1 MNKLI
6 AWFADNPVAANLLMV
21 AILIGGTYSYLK
33 QIDRQFFPSVA
44 SSSVGVTVN
53 YLGAGPEEVEQRI
66 LIRVEEA
73 IQDLEGIKEITS
85 VANEGFGQVV
95 VKVESG
101 YDTRILLDDVKAR
114 VDGINTFPTESERPI
129 VAEFASG
136 HEQREMLVA
145 IFGDMDERT
154 LKTWAE
160 RIRDDVGALANIDKA
175 ELQAVRDY
183 EVAIEVP
190 EASLRRYGLTLSD
203 VQRAVSANSLN
214 LPAGSIKSDLGDIT
228 LRTRGQAYDKA
239 DFEELV
245 VVQQPNGTVIR
256 VKDIGTVIDGFVE
269 EDLRARLNG
278 APAMILNVVSVSNP
292 DVTRTS
298 RIVRAYMEEMTPQL
312 PAGLNMLVLDDA
324 SITFNDRMDML
335 LSNGLSGL
343 ALVFVVLLLFLR
355 PAVAIWVAIGI
366 GISFFGAVWALP
378 WFGISLN
385 MISLFAFLLVLGIV
399 VDDAIIVGEAIHT
412 RHERGLRGLEAATRG
427 TVRVAV
433 PVFLAVLST
442 LIFFAPMFGV
452 PGDWSDVAKNI
463 PIVVFGALVFSL
475 IESLLI
481 LPAHLK
487 GMKTLPAKPEGFMKF
502 QQKIADGMHRFIQNR
517 YKPLMELA
525 LAWRTVTVLSF
536 VLVFAIC
543 IGLVGGGWIR
553 VAFFPNIVADF
564 VAVTIDLPENAAF
577 TRTTDLQDRLE
588 AAAKE
593 AAAEMTEEGYTP
605 LDTVL
610 SFASNSNI
618 QSFAFPEVE
627 GAKGID
633 AAEFSK
639 RWRAKLGPV
648 PEAEEIRYTTSIQ
661 EGRKPIDIQISG
673 ADIGEMNRAIEAIK
687 ADLSTY
693 GGIFDIKDSLSD
705 PQPEIVLNLRPQ
717 AESLALG
724 LTDLAQQ
731 IRQGYYGAEAQRI
744 PRGKDD
750 VRVMVRYPR
759 ATRES
764 IESLSDTRIR
774 VGDGIE
780 IPFDAVAQTQFGTGA
795 VKIEREDRRRVG
807 HVTADALKSVDPNQ
821 VLKEVFENS
830 SEAWARDF
838 PRTTIKMAGDSEEQG
853 EFVSSLAAN
862 LLVAIVLIY
871 AILAVSFRSY
881 GIPVII
887 LTAIPFGFA
896 GAVIGHLT
904 LGMSLSMFSLLGI
917 IAAAGVVV
925 NDNLVLLD
933 HLSRLRKEGMAV
945 GEAIVTAACDRFRA
959 IILTSLTT
967 FIGLAPLMAETSVQA
982 QLLIPM
988 VVSLAFGV
996 LFATGVTL
1004 ILVPC
1009 LYSLMWQVK
1018 HSTLNFARRMF
1029 GSDTPADGIST
1040 PAE

>member
-6 AWFADNPVAANLLMV
+6 EWFAGNTVAANLLMV
-21 AILIGGTYSYLK
+21 AILIGGMFSYLK
-33 QIDRQFFPSVA
+33 QVDRQFFPSIG
-44 SSSVGVTVN
+44 SSSVSVTVN
-53 YLGAGPEEVEQRI
+53 YLGAGPEEVEERI

-73 IQDLEGIKEITS
+73 VQDLEGVKEITS
-85 VANEGFGQVV
+85 IASEGLGQVI
-95 VKVESG
+95 VEVENG
-101 YDTRILLDDVKAR
+101 YDMRVLLNDVKSR
-114 VDGINTFPTESERPI
+114 VDGINTFPGEAERPI
-129 VAEFASG
+129 VAEYASDA
-136 HEQREMLVA
+136 EQREMLLA
-145 IFGDMDERT
+145 ISGNMDERT

-160 RIRDDVGALANIDKA
+160 RIRDDIGALDNIDKA

-183 EVAIEVP
+183 ELAIEVP
-190 EASLRRYGLTLSD
+190 ETSLRRYGLTLGD

-214 LPAGSIKSDLGDIT
+214 LPAGNIKSDLGDIT
-228 LRTRGQAYDKA
+228 LRTRGQAYNKA

-245 VVQQPNGTVIR
+245 VVQQPDGTIIR
-256 VKDIGTVIDGFVE
+256 VKDIGAVIDGFVE
-269 EDLRARLNG
+269 QDLRARLNG
-278 APAMILNVVSVSNP
+278 NPAIILNVLSVSNP

-298 RIVRAYMEEMTPQL
+298 RIVRDYLENAKPIL
-312 PAGLNMLVLDDA
+312 PEGLNVTVLDDA
-324 SITFNDRMDML
+324 SITFTDRMTML
-335 LSNGLSGL
+335 LNNGISGL
-343 ALVFVVLLLFLR
+343 ALVFIVLLLFLR
-355 PAVAIWVAIGI
+355 PAVAIWVAVGI
-366 GISFFGAVWALP
+366 GISFFGAMWAMP
-378 WFGISLN
+378 MFGISLN

-412 RHERGLRGLEAATRG
+412 RHERGLRGLEAASRGATRVS
-427 TVRVAV
+427 T
-433 PVFLAVLST
+433 PVFLAVIST
-442 LIFFAPMFGV
+442 IIFFAPMLAV
-452 PGDWSDVAKNI
+452 PGNWRDAAINI

-487 GMKTLPAKPEGFMKF
+487 DMKPLPAEPQGFMKF
-502 QQKIADGMHRFIQNR
+502 QQRFADWMRGFVQNR
-517 YKPLMELA
+517 YRPAVELA
-525 LAWRTVTVLSF
+525 LKWRTVTVLSF

-543 IGLVGGGWIR
+543 IAFVGGGWLR

-577 TRTTDLQDRLE
+577 SRTMKIQDRME
-588 AAAKE
+588 AAAKV
-593 AAAEMTEEGYTP
+593 AANEMTQEGYGA
-605 LDTVL
+605 LDIVL
-610 SFASNSNI
+610 SFAGGSQI
-618 QSFAFPEVE
+618 QAFAFPEVE
-627 GAKGID
+627 GTKGID

-639 RWRAKLGPV
+639 RWRAELGPV
-648 PEAEEIRYTTSIQ
+648 PEAEEIRFTTSLQ
-661 EGRKPIDIQISG
+661 DAAKPIDIQVSG
-673 ADIGEMNRAIEAIK
+673 ANTQELERAIEVIK
-687 ADLSTY
+687 AELESY
-693 GGIFDIKDSLSD
+693 GGIYDVKDSLSD

-724 LTDLAQQ
+724 LTDLALQ

-759 ATRES
+759 STRES
-764 IESLSDTRIR
+764 IEGLSETRIR
-774 VGDGIE
+774 VADGIE
-780 IPFDAVAQTQFGTGA
+780 IPFDSVAQMEFGTGA
-795 VKIEREDRRRVG
+795 VRIEREDRRRVG
-807 HVTADALKSVDPNQ
+807 HVTADALDSVDPGLILSEI
-821 VLKEVFENS
+821 LKTKIPEWEQQ
-830 SEAWARDF
+830 F
-838 PRTTIKMAGDSEEQG
+838 PQTEIKKAGDSEEQD
-853 EFVSSLAAN
+853 EFVGALLLN
-862 LLVAIVLIY
+862 LVVAIFVIY
-871 AILAVSFRSY
+871 AILAVTFRSY

-887 LTAIPFGFA
+887 LTAIPFGFS
-896 GAVIGHLT
+896 GAVIGHMA

-933 HLSRLRKEGMAV
+933 HLSRLRKEGMHV
-945 GEAIVTAACDRFRA
+945 KEAIAEAAADRFRA

-1009 LYSLMWQVK
+1009 LYSLLWDVK
-1018 HSTLNFARRMF
+1018 HNTIGFVRRVF
-1029 GSDTPADGIST
+1029 SPKDASGAVT